1 MGVEDDGLAGVSAF
15 GEGEGDGGEENLV
28 FLGRM
33 GVDWWAGGIV
43 EESARVAAESEEVE
57 GDVFGGSV
65 RERAADAVGR
75 DHTGGGKTGKGKQ
88 AHRGTAWP
96 RNQTGRLAGQ
106 DQETPGRTGNR
117 NRAVIGQRAG
127 G

>member
-1 MGVEDDGLAGVSAF
+1 MMGVEDDGWAGVSAF

-75 DHTGGGKTGKGKQ
+75 DHTGGG
-88 AHRGTAWP
+88 RDD
-96 RNQTGRLAGQ
+96 LAALVVGASL
-106 DQETPGRTGNR
+106 PGG
-117 NRAVIGQRAG
+117 AG
-127 G
+127 HSEGPIWGPGV